1 MTLIRSTYSGRLS
14 SLQRQSART
23 AERMAR
29 VQRAA
34 ITGLRVE
41 RPSDDPGLTTRIHTL
56 REVRADQEVY
66 QQNANWSD
74 GILARADGALQG
86 LATALTEARELAV
99 QMSSEQF
106 STTQRVDAAITAEAI
121 FERAL
126 EHANAQFGERYIFA
140 GESYDAE
147 AYDATGAY
155 QGDTGVP
162 EVPVAEGLDAAAG
175 FDGSDLLQGTGDIIA
190 AFSNLVTNLTTGV
203 SDNVRASLDD
213 IDAAIDQLTEAQ
225 AVVGGEMLTVLDAMD
240 LATALDA
247 ELSMELS
254 NATEVDA
261 AEAYSDLFFYQQSY
275 EAALGVTLQAR
286 SNLLFNR
293 M

>member
-1 MTLIRSTYSGRLS
+1 MASLLAPMEPCRTRDCFDRGAGTGRPDVL
-14 SLQRQSART
+14 
-23 AERMAR
+23 
-29 VQRAA
+29 
-34 ITGLRVE
+34 
-41 RPSDDPGLTTRIHTL
+41 
-56 REVRADQEVY
+56 
-66 QQNANWSD
+66 
-74 GILARADGALQG
+74 
-86 LATALTEARELAV
+86 
-99 QMSSEQF
+99 EQF
-106 STTQRVDAAITAEAI
+106 LDDADAAITAEAI

-155 QGDTGVP
+155 QETRAFPKCPSRKDWMRP
-162 EVPVAEGLDAAAG
+162 DLMEVTFFRARETSLRHSPT
-175 FDGSDLLQGTGDIIA
+175 SSRT
-190 AFSNLVTNLTTGV
+190 TTGV